1 MIKKILNGL
10 LILFSIAVILNVILY
25 SSFSKEVALLAS
37 KSQAL
42 KNSIFYMSMFYSH
55 IFLGAVALTTG
66 VTQLVFTLRK
76 MKSHRI
82 IGKTYMVAVLV
93 SGTSGLYIAYYAST
107 GLIAQLGFSLLAILW
122 LFTSYKAYYYIR
134 QKMIAEHQKWIMRS
148 MALTFAAITLRIL
161 MPSFLIGGIPFDTAY
176 PIIAWACWVPNLML
190 NELVF
195 RYNPSAVSVT

>member
-10 LILFSIAVILNVILY
+10 LILFAIAVILNVILY
-25 SSFSKEVALLAS
+25 TSFSNEVALLGS
-37 KSQAL
+37 KPQVL

-82 IGKTYMVAVLV
+82 IGKTYMAAVLI
-93 SGTSGLYIAYYAST
+93 SGLSGLYIAYYANT
-107 GLIAQLGFSLLAILW
+107 GLTAQLGFNILAILW
-122 LFTSYKAYYYIR
+122 LFTSYMAYYYIR
-134 QKMIAEHQKWIMRS
+134 IGNIAEHQKWIMRS
-148 MALTFAAITLRIL
+148 ISLTFAAISLRIL
-161 MPSFLIGGIPFDTAY
+161 IPSMLIGGIAFDVAY
-176 PIIAWACWVPNLML
+176 PIIAWACWVPNLVI
-190 NELVF
+190 NEIAL